1 VSKNIIVAYS
11 TGRVIGRHNEL
22 PWKGE
27 LPADM
32 RRFKQL
38 TMGTA
43 LVMGRLT
50 FESIGQPLP
59 GRENIVVTSSN
70 HAIEGCMIAPSLEE
84 AYAIADKDKDISVI
98 GGERIFAEAL
108 DTADR
113 IYATEI
119 NVNLQGDRFFPEI
132 GDNWQVVSQEDH
144 LPDDKNKWPY
154 SFVIYEALR

>member
-1 VSKNIIVAYS
+1 MSKNIIVAYS
-11 TGRVIGRHNEL
+11 TGRVIGKHNEL

-32 RRFKQL
+32 RRFKHL

-70 HAIEGCMIAPSLEE
+70 QAIEGCLIASNLDE
-84 AYAIADKDKDISVI
+84 AYAIADKDKDISII

-108 DTADR
+108 DTVDK

-119 NVNLQGDRFFPEI
+119 EATFQVDRFFPEI
-132 GDNWQVVSQEDH
+132 GDNWQLTSQESY

-154 SFVIYEALR
+154 RFVIYEALR

>member
-1 VSKNIIVAYS
+1 MSKNIVVAYS
-11 TGRVIGRHNEL
+11 ANRVIGNKNEL

-38 TMGTA
+38 TMGTI

-59 GRENIVVTSSN
+59 GRENIVVTSTDK
-70 HAIEGCMIAPSLEE
+70 AIEGCLVASSLDE
-84 AYAIADKDKDISVI
+84 AYAIADPDKDISII
-98 GGERIFAEAL
+98 GGERVFADAL
-108 DTADR
+108 DTADK

-119 NVNLQGDRFFPEI
+119 DADFPGDRFFPEI
-132 GDNWQVVSQEDH
+132 SDNWQITSQEEH
-144 LPDDKNKWPY
+144 TPDDKNKWPY
-154 SFVIYEALR
+154 CFVIYEALR